1 LGQDNHISVEATGPP
16 GDIDSPVPSPPR
28 NAGIAKG
35 FPVGDISRPS
45 VVILSVGGTIAGM
58 ADSAD
63 KALSYQAA
71 TIPVGSLVD
80 AVPSLRDQRL
90 DLEQVAQLDS
100 KDMDHATWRLLATR
114 IAHHLARPEVG
125 GIVVLHGTDT
135 LEETSY
141 FLHRVLS
148 PQKPVV
154 LTAAMRPSNAL
165 LADGHQNL
173 LDAVCLAQDHAAKG
187 VMLCLLGQVYAPDDI
202 RKAHGYHLD
211 AFRSGGSGIIGSTVE
226 GNFYRVRDW
235 PECVPFGQENLPDI
249 AAWPKV
255 AVFMSHA
262 GVHGASLDAL
272 LESGIDGLVIAGTGN
287 GTIHRSLEAPI
298 RGAQQRGIVVWRAS
312 RCLEGGV
319 VGDGDLPSTGRLSA
333 VQGRIE
339 LMLRLMSSESARP

>member
-1 LGQDNHISVEATGPP
+1 M
-16 GDIDSPVPSPPR
+16 GDT
-28 NAGIAKG
+28 
-35 FPVGDISRPS
+35 SRQS
-45 VVILSVGGTIAGM
+45 IVVLAVGGTIAGT
-58 ADSAD
+58 ADSPE
-63 KALSYQAA
+63 KALTYQAA

-100 KDMDHATWRLLATR
+100 KDMDHATWHLLATR
-114 IAHHLARPEVG
+114 IGHHLARPEVS

-135 LEETSY
+135 LEETAY

-154 LTAAMRPSNAL
+154 MTAAMRPSNAL
-165 LADGHQNL
+165 LADGRQNL
-173 LDAVCLAQDHAAKG
+173 LDAVCVAREHVAKG
-187 VMLCLLGQVYAPDDI
+187 VLLCLLGQVYAPDDI

-211 AFRSGGSGIIGSTVE
+211 AFRSGGAGIIGSMVE
-226 GNFYRVRDW
+226 GQLHPVRDW
-235 PECVPFGQENLPDI
+235 PECVPFGCENLPDA
-249 AAWPKV
+249 AAWPRV

-262 GVHGASLDAL
+262 GVSGASLEAL
-272 LESGIDGLVIAGTGN
+272 LESGFDGLVIAGTGN

-298 RGAQQRGIVVWRAS
+298 RHAEERGIVVWRAS

-319 VGDGDLPSTGRLSA
+319 VGEGNLPSAGRLSA

-339 LMLRLMSSESARP
+339 LMLRLMPGAER